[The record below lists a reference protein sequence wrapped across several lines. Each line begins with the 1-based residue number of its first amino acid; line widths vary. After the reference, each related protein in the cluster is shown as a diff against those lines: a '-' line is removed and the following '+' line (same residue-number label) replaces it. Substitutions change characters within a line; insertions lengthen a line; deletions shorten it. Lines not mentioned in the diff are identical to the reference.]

1 MSIPKEPRQK
11 MINMMYL
18 VLTALLALNVST
30 EVLVAFQT
38 VNRSLERSNDVVT
51 QKNDLTYSAF
61 ASNLTDPQTKAL
73 AAVWAPPAL
82 KVQQMSSDFTNYI
95 EALKKNLIAASGGKI
110 VNGKEEYIIG
120 DLDAPTRM
128 FDTEK
133 HGPKLYDSLINYR
146 LALLNLLDPGNPMY
160 ASQSDSVKADL
171 ARTKAAFARR
181 LPIDTRIPPS
191 ETGEAETKDS
201 AENWTIR
208 YFHMTPSVAAITM
221 LSKFESDVKNSE
233 SQVIDYLHKQI
244 GEVKIKFDQF
254 DAIVSPSATYVM
266 PGDELEIKAGIG
278 AFSAAAKPKITINGS
293 EYPVNDE
300 GVADFKTKAEGGG
313 EHTVSVH
320 IVYAKPDGTLASVDK
335 PIKYTVGTPSGA
347 SVFLEKMN
355 VLYVAE
361 DNPVTISGGS
371 VGAEKVKVSFTNG
384 EITHTGGDEYNVK
397 PTTPGEA
404 QIIVNA
410 NGKPTPF
417 KMRVRYLPDP
427 TGFVGTHTGGVISAA
442 EFQANG
448 GILAKLQGTE
458 FQSGFAVV
466 GYKLAALG
474 GSISQYQEA
483 TNEGPRWTGSAA
495 AIVAK
500 AGPGSHVFID
510 NLRVK
515 GKDGRVRELPSM
527 VFNLK

>member
-1 MSIPKEPRQK
+1 MSLPKEPRQK

-30 EVLVAFQT
+30 EVLNAFKT
-38 VNRSLERSNDVVT
+38 VNRSLERSNEVVT

-61 ASNLTDPQTKAL
+61 AENVSNPQTRAL
-73 AAVWAPPAL
+73 AAIWNPPAM
-82 KVQQMSSDFTNYI
+82 KVKQMSSEFTTYL
-95 EALKKNLIAASGGKI
+95 ELLKSDLKSASGGK
-110 VNGKEEYIIG
+110 VVDGKEQYIEG

-128 FDTEK
+128 FDTQG
-133 HGPKLYDSLINYR
+133 HGKKLYDSLINYR
-146 LALLNLLDPGNPMY
+146 LQLLDLLDPSHYPE
-160 ASQSDSVKADL
+160 QSDSVKVDL
-171 ARTKAAFARR
+171 ARTKADFARR

-208 YFHMTPSVAAITM
+208 YFHMTPTVAALTI

-233 SQVIDYLHKQI
+233 SQIIDYLHKQI

-278 AFSAAAKPKITINGS
+278 AFSAAAKPTITINGS
-293 EYPVNDE
+293 KYEVNSE

-320 IVYAKPDGTLASVDK
+320 IVYAKPDGTMASVDK
-335 PIKYTVGTPSGA
+335 PVKYTVGTPSGA

-384 EITHTGGDEYNVK
+384 EITHVSGDEYNVVPK
-397 PTTPGEA
+397 TPGEA
-404 QIIVNA
+404 QLIVNA

-417 KMRVRYLPDP
+417 KMRVKYLPNP
-427 TGFVGTHTGGVISAA
+427 AGFVGTHMGGSISTA
-442 EFQANG
+442 EFKADG
-448 GILAKLQGTE
+448 GLLAHLDNVE
-458 FQSGFAVV
+458 FQSPFIVV
-466 GYKLAALG
+466 GYKLAAIG
-474 GSISQYQEA
+474 GGIPTYVEA
-483 TNEGPRWTGSAA
+483 NNDGPRWHDQAA
-495 AIVAK
+495 GIVAR
-500 AGPGSHVFID
+500 ATPGTNVFFDDI
-510 NLRVK
+510 RVK
-515 GKDGRVRELPSM
+515 GRDGRIRQLPPM
-527 VFNLK
+527 VFSLK